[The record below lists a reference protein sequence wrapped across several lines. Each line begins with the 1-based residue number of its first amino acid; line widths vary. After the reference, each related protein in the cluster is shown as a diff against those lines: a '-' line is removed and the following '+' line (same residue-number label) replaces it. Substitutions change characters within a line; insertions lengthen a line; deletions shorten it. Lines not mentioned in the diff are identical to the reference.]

1 MLDQQRRNINNI
13 KMNENELEISLFPIP
28 GSVALPH
35 SIVPLHI
42 FEPRYRKMI
51 KDSIENNRRIGV
63 AHTIRVVS
71 PAKMNQNSSL
81 EEQLSSNQETYEA
94 YPIFSAGLAEILET
108 LPDGRLIVQI
118 KMDSRYKIVEEIQQ
132 IPYKIVHATPYLD
145 EDPVITNQTFSNHSI
160 EKMRRHLDQIFIDL
174 AMDPVQKDI
183 MEKYVSSEEWARLNL
198 EDYSFAIYS
207 LVIFPPD
214 VLQKVMELRSSAA
227 RISFLADAM
236 SEKFLQ

>member
-1 MLDQQRRNINNI
+1 M
-13 KMNENELEISLFPIP
+13 NELEISLFPIP

-51 KDSIENNRRIGV
+51 KDSVENKRRIGV
-63 AHTIRVVS
+63 AHTIRVIS
-71 PAKMNQNSSL
+71 PAKMNHNLSL

-118 KMDSRYKIVEEIQQ
+118 KMDSRYQIVEEIQQ
-132 IPYKIVHATPYLD
+132 IPYKIVRAIPYLD
-145 EDPVITNQTFSNHSI
+145 EDPVLTNQTFSHHSI

-174 AMDPVQKDI
+174 AVDPIQKDN
-183 MEKYVSSEEWARLNL
+183 MEKYVTSEEWARLNL

-214 VLQKVMELRSSAA
+214 VLQKVLELRSSAA
-227 RISFLADAM
+227 RISFLTDAM
-236 SEKFLQ
+236 SENFFSNK